1 MEGTNNI
8 TQTIID
14 TINTIFETLFASID
28 NNLYSVLDEITFI
41 NSDILNDSNFEKL
54 FGTSTSN
61 GILLIANSLLLGF
74 LLYYGFKYLM
84 SHITYH
90 KVDSPFSFVIKI
102 VVFGICMNFSFFIV
116 QMLLDLNSNISLAI
130 RSLGENLFGKNIC
143 FSELINTINTK
154 ASIDTSSLNI
164 FSIDGLI
171 KSTLSISLLSLVFSY
186 SLRYIM
192 VKVFV
197 LLAPFAFISLCT
209 DNTSWFFKA
218 WLKNL
223 FSLLFI
229 QIIVS
234 LVLLILF
241 SLDFDE
247 DNSNIFPSEMDLNIL
262 YEDDCLIIVNKPAH
276 MPVHP
281 SLNHYADSLS
291 NGLKFYFNKINL
303 KRKIRPIN
311 RLDKDTSGIVIF
323 AKNEYAQDRIRITS
337 KIYLAI
343 LTGHFEGSSI
353 IDKPIAR
360 KDKSI
365 IERCIDENGEK
376 AITEYSVIK
385 NFKIENEEF
394 SLVKCIL
401 HTGRT
406 HQIRVHMSSIN
417 HPIIGDSLYG
427 MESKYIDR
435 QALHAYKIKF
445 IHPITKK
452 EIEVTVP
459 IPDDIKNVLDNT
471 F

>member
-1 MEGTNNI
+1 MESTNNI

-130 RSLGENLFGKNIC
+130 RNLGENLFGKNIC

-241 SLDFDE
+241 SLDFD
-247 DNSNIFPSEMDLNIL
+247 DTNL
-262 YEDDCLIIVNKPAH
+262 
-276 MPVHP
+276 
-281 SLNHYADSLS
+281 
-291 NGLKFYFNKINL
+291 FNKFVYVGGVYGL
-303 KRKIRPIN
+303 IR
-311 RLDKDTSGIVIF
+311 
-323 AKNEYAQDRIRITS
+323 A
-337 KIYLAI
+337 
-343 LTGHFEGSSI
+343 
-353 IDKPIAR
+353 
-360 KDKSI
+360 
-365 IERCIDENGEK
+365 
-376 AITEYSVIK
+376 
-385 NFKIENEEF
+385 
-394 SLVKCIL
+394 
-401 HTGRT
+401 
-406 HQIRVHMSSIN
+406 
-417 HPIIGDSLYG
+417 
-427 MESKYIDR
+427 
-435 QALHAYKIKF
+435 
-445 IHPITKK
+445 
-452 EIEVTVP
+452 
-459 IPDDIKNVLDNT
+459 NT
-471 F
+471 FVREFIGGVSTNVSQSVKSLIHK

>member
-8 TQTIID
+8 TQTIIN

-61 GILLIANSLLLGF
+61 GILLVANSLLLGF

-241 SLDFDE
+241 SLDFD
-247 DNSNIFPSEMDLNIL
+247 DTNL
-262 YEDDCLIIVNKPAH
+262 
-276 MPVHP
+276 
-281 SLNHYADSLS
+281 
-291 NGLKFYFNKINL
+291 FNKFVYVGGVYAL
-303 KRKIRPIN
+303 IR
-311 RLDKDTSGIVIF
+311 
-323 AKNEYAQDRIRITS
+323 A
-337 KIYLAI
+337 
-343 LTGHFEGSSI
+343 
-353 IDKPIAR
+353 
-360 KDKSI
+360 
-365 IERCIDENGEK
+365 
-376 AITEYSVIK
+376 
-385 NFKIENEEF
+385 
-394 SLVKCIL
+394 
-401 HTGRT
+401 
-406 HQIRVHMSSIN
+406 
-417 HPIIGDSLYG
+417 
-427 MESKYIDR
+427 
-435 QALHAYKIKF
+435 
-445 IHPITKK
+445 
-452 EIEVTVP
+452 
-459 IPDDIKNVLDNT
+459 NT
-471 F
+471 FVREFIGGVSTNVSQSVKSLIHK

>member
-1 MEGTNNI
+1 MENTNNI

-130 RSLGENLFGKNIC
+130 RGLGENLFGKNIC

-241 SLDFDE
+241 SLDFD
-247 DNSNIFPSEMDLNIL
+247 DTNL
-262 YEDDCLIIVNKPAH
+262 
-276 MPVHP
+276 
-281 SLNHYADSLS
+281 
-291 NGLKFYFNKINL
+291 FNKFVYVGGVYAL
-303 KRKIRPIN
+303 IR
-311 RLDKDTSGIVIF
+311 
-323 AKNEYAQDRIRITS
+323 A
-337 KIYLAI
+337 
-343 LTGHFEGSSI
+343 
-353 IDKPIAR
+353 
-360 KDKSI
+360 
-365 IERCIDENGEK
+365 
-376 AITEYSVIK
+376 
-385 NFKIENEEF
+385 
-394 SLVKCIL
+394 
-401 HTGRT
+401 
-406 HQIRVHMSSIN
+406 
-417 HPIIGDSLYG
+417 
-427 MESKYIDR
+427 
-435 QALHAYKIKF
+435 
-445 IHPITKK
+445 
-452 EIEVTVP
+452 
-459 IPDDIKNVLDNT
+459 NT
-471 F
+471 FVGEFIGGVSTNVSQSVKSLIHK